1 MAEGVLWSASY
12 GRGSGVFN
20 FQACSGVE
28 SARTFA
34 GSVLDS
40 ISVMLL
46 QPFVPYRGV
55 ERLSL
60 PNQYSSCRVHF
71 PDHSPN
77 EPLPRPTETSMVHRI
92 DDDLWSWVHYRLLP
106 AFQGEAGE
114 EWGCSGRYRRKLFSV
129 EYVKNMWTENK
140 IRIKNTYIIR
150 TYTAPPPATA

>member
-20 FQACSGVE
+20 FQACSEVE

-106 AFQGEAGE
+106 GL
-114 EWGCSGRYRRKLFSV
+114 SGRGRGRVGMFWKIQAKV
-129 EYVKNMWTENK
+129 VQCRICEEYVNGEQ
-140 IRIKNTYIIR
+140 NTH
-150 TYTAPPPATA
+150 